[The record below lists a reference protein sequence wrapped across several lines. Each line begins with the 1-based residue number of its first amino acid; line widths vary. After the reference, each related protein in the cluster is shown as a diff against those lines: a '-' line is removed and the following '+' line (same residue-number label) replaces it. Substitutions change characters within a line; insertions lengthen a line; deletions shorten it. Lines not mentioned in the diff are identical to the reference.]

1 MRVVVLG
8 SRGFVAGGLVRMLE
22 AVDRPCRAVGSREL
36 DLTKPDASA
45 RLVSILRPED
55 ALVVC
60 SALTP
65 EHGRDRA
72 AFLKNVAMVDHVATA
87 LAAAPCSHV
96 IYISSDSVYRG
107 GREQLDESACCET
120 GDLYGLA
127 HIVRE
132 KLLQE
137 ACSRLAVPLAILRPG
152 AIYGPG
158 DTHNA
163 YGPNRFIRTALG
175 TGKISLFGE
184 GEEERDHIYIGDVTQ
199 GIALCAE
206 KRIDGI
212 LNVVTGASPSF
223 RDIALFIRKVLGSRV
238 EIENTPRAVPVV
250 HRRFDNRALRSAL
263 PDWNPTPF
271 ECGILETIRTIG

>member
-1 MRVVVLG
+1 MRIVVLG
-8 SRGFVAGGLVRMLE
+8 SRGFVAGALVRWLE
-22 AVDRPCRAVGSREL
+22 AADRPCRAVGSGEL
-36 DLTKPDASA
+36 DLTRPEASPELA
-45 RLVSILRPED
+45 SILRPED

-72 AFLKNVAMVDHVATA
+72 TFLKNVAMVDHVSTA
-87 LAAAPCSHV
+87 LSAAPCAHV
-96 IYISSDSVYRG
+96 IYISSDSVYRS
-107 GREQLDESACCET
+107 GREHLDESAPCET
-120 GDLYGLA
+120 ADLYGLA

-132 KLLQE
+132 KLLLE
-137 ACSRLAVPLAILRPG
+137 TCSRLAVALAILRPG

-163 YGPNRFIRTALG
+163 YGPNRFIRTAIA

-184 GEEERDHIYIGDVTQ
+184 GEEERDHTYIGDVIQ

-212 LNVVTGASPSF
+212 LNVVTGESPSF
-223 RDIALFIRKVLGSRV
+223 RDIAVCIRNALGGRV
-238 EIENTPRAVPVV
+238 EIESAPRAVPVV

-263 PDWNPTPF
+263 PDWNPTPL
-271 ECGILETIRTIG
+271 ECGILETIRSLK